1 MYNSIFLDNIED
13 FQTINTETIV
23 EKMMKIGIISSFLI
37 ITFVLLLIPSSN
49 FVFAENTI
57 PEWVTIQQQWLAEGL
72 ITEEENING
81 LEFLLKTGVIKI
93 VGELESIDEFQARTD
108 SFEDIRA
115 QSYVVRF
122 SNGDFKS
129 PLEITTFAKFVAGE
143 KQPLLPKSFSDIG
156 ISSYFSL
163 ESNPSKDKLEFYEL
177 IAKTYNP
184 GRHPQLFDVEI
195 DFLSGNGISIITV
208 SYAKCKVTEY
218 LPFIQEFVLFYP
230 FSGMFEEE
238 VRDRTVFKC
247 TGTKVNVSQSDTVK
261 DVETTVPANDDRVA
275 SYVVHFSGPDIEG
288 LYSIGTFFNF
298 SPSVNFFTTPYDIIS
313 RERSN
318 PVDSKPRFVLESLP
332 SIDKKELYEF
342 FSLYINPGRVPQL
355 FDVSVDLILGDGI
368 ILQRWNYVNCDLVE
382 YKLKVEESLLRY
394 PVTKQLT
401 PEIRDKSEFSCNG
414 FNLETGLDLPQA
426 PIRDPNTIQGIFISS
441 ETPSEKDRAMS
452 FIVSMFGG
460 ELTTIHTGE
469 SLQKFETIRV
479 DRAATPASHAKQSEI
494 GFLVESLP
502 THDKK
507 GLYEYFA
514 RYVNPGKS
522 PEPYDVTIDTVL
534 GSGEIIHRLHYTK
547 CETVDFQWFL
557 QDATWIYQFS
567 NKQQEEIRERY
578 IIYCTG
584 LRFIP

>member
-1 MYNSIFLDNIED
+1 
-13 FQTINTETIV
+13 
-23 EKMMKIGIISSFLI
+23 MKIGTISLII
-37 ITFVLLLIPSSN
+37 ITFTILLIPSLD
-49 FVFAENTI
+49 FAFAENAI
-57 PEWVTIQQQWLAEGL
+57 PEWFTISEQWLAEGK
-72 ITEEENING
+72 ITQEENKNG
-81 LEFLLKTGVIKI
+81 LEFLLEKGIIKI
-93 VGELESIDEFQARTD
+93 PITPEAISEFQAKSDTL
-108 SFEDIRA
+108 EDIRA

-143 KQPLLPKSFSDIG
+143 KQPLLPKSFSDLG
-156 ISSYFSL
+156 ISSIFSL

-184 GRHPQLFDVEI
+184 GRHPELFDVEI
-195 DFLSGNGISIITV
+195 DFLSGDKVPIVTV
-208 SYAKCKVTEY
+208 AYAKCRVTEY

-230 FSGMFEEE
+230 FSGMFDEE

-247 TGTKVNVSQSDTVK
+247 TGTKIIVNQSEDIK
-261 DVETTVPANDDRVA
+261 ETELTMPSTDDRVT

-298 SPSVNFFTTPYDIIS
+298 SPSVNFFQTPYDIIS

-332 SIDKKELYEF
+332 SKDKKELYEF
-342 FSLYINPGRVPQL
+342 FAFYINPGRVPQL
-355 FDVSVDLILGDGI
+355 FDVSVDLILGDGE

-394 PVTKQLT
+394 PVTKQLK

-414 FNLETGLDLPQA
+414 FNLDTGLDLPQA
-426 PIRDPNTIQGIFISS
+426 PIRDPNTIKGIFVSS
-441 ETPSEKDRAMS
+441 ETPNENDRAMF
-452 FIVSMFGG
+452 FIISMFGG
-460 ELTTIHTGE
+460 ELTQIHTGD

-479 DRAATPASHAKQSEI
+479 DREAQPASHAKQSEI

-507 GLYEYFA
+507 QLYEFFA
-514 RYVNPGKS
+514 RYVNPGKA

-534 GSGEIIHRLHYTK
+534 GSGEILHRLHYTK
-547 CETVDFQWFL
+547 CETVDFSWYL

-567 NKQQEEIRERY
+567 NEQQKEIRERY

-584 LRFIP
+584 LSMIP

>member
-1 MYNSIFLDNIED
+1 
-13 FQTINTETIV
+13 
-23 EKMMKIGIISSFLI
+23 MKIGIISPLLI
-37 ITFVLLLIPSSN
+37 ITFTILLIPSSD
-49 FVFAENTI
+49 FVFAENEI
-57 PEWVTIQQQWLAEGL
+57 PDWVVVQQQWLAEGL

-93 VGELESIDEFQARTD
+93 AGERGSIDDFKAKGD
-108 SFEDIRA
+108 PLKDIRA

-122 SNGDFKS
+122 SNGDFKE

-143 KQPLLPKSFSDIG
+143 KQPILPKSFSEIG
-156 ISSYFSL
+156 ISSTFSL
-163 ESNPSKDKLEFYEL
+163 ESNPSKDKIEFYEL

-184 GRHPQLFDVEI
+184 GKHPELFNVEI
-195 DFLSGNGISIITV
+195 DFLSGNKIPIVTV

-230 FSGMFEEE
+230 FSGEHKEE

-247 TGTKVNVSQSDTVK
+247 TGTKVNVSQSDDVK
-261 DVETTVPANDDRVA
+261 EVELRIPSNDDRVA

-288 LYSIGTFFNF
+288 LYSIGTFYNF
-298 SPSVNFFTTPYDIIS
+298 SPSVNFFQTPYDIIS

-332 SIDKKELYEF
+332 SKDKKELYEF

-355 FDVSVDLILGDGI
+355 FDVNIDLILGDGT

-382 YKLKVEESLLRY
+382 YKLQVEESLLRY
-394 PVTKQLT
+394 PVTKQLA

-414 FNLETGLDLPQA
+414 FNLGVGPDLSQA
-426 PIRDPNTIQGIFISS
+426 PIRDPDTIQGIFVSS
-441 ETPSEKDRAMS
+441 ETPSQKDRAMS

-479 DRAATPASHAKQSEI
+479 DRQAQPASHAKQSEI

-567 NKQQEEIRERY
+567 NEQQKEIRERY

-584 LRFIP
+584 LKFIP